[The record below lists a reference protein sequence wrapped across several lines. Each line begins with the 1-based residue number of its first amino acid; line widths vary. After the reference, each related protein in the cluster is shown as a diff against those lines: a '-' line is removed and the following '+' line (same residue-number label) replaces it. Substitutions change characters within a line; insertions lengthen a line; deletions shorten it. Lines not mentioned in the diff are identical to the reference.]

1 MKKLFLFIV
10 GLWTWHTHCP
20 AQLAQF
26 HPGEVWNDTE
36 NCLLYTSDAADD

>member
-36 NCLLYTSDAADD
+36 NAPIIAHGGCVV